1 MFVSII
7 KYSRKCS
14 SFYFLIMSQDNT
26 YKICLLI
33 SLRYEIKDRK
43 TTQCQSKLHGV
54 EIPLKSSS
62 CTWPN

>member
-14 SFYFLIMSQDNT
+14 SFYFLIMSQDII
-26 YKICLLI
+26 YKICFLI
-33 SLRYEIKDRK
+33 KPEVRDQGEK
-43 TTQCQSKLHGV
+43 TTQCQSKLHAV
-54 EIPLKSSS
+54 EIPLKSNS